1 MKAQFKYSFME
12 HFSKRGI
19 TVAVVL
25 LMNLVF
31 GVLGYNNVYGEGW
44 KIAAVTLCSVAL
56 FAIFVMCIIT
66 DFEMLRGICSAPAGY
81 ATLLPPV
88 QSWKIILPRVVTIV
102 VEDLILFTIGIT
114 GVVVQSF
121 VLDGF
126 PSDMSLKIAELN
138 NMLWGILLILLGY
151 IYTVLLVLFCIVLAK
166 SIFSNIKAGGF
177 LAVLTT
183 VGVVYVLSLLDF
195 VLAPFGVI
203 ENIKMFYT
211 VQLVIG
217 ANAGMF
223 FYILLN
229 LCRSAALFLA
239 CSYLMERKVN
249 I

>member
-81 ATLLPPV
+81 AMLLPPV

-102 VEDLILFTIGIT
+102 IEDLILFTIGIA

-126 PSDMSLKIAELN
+126 PYNTFWENVDRTDF
-138 NMLWGILLILLGY
+138 WGVGFLILGY

-166 SIFSNIKAGGF
+166 SVFSNIKAGGF

-183 VGVVYVLSLLDF
+183 VVVAYVLSLFDF
-195 VLAPFGVI
+195 ALAPFGVI
-203 ENIKMFYT
+203 ENVKMFYS

-223 FYILLN
+223 LYILLS

-239 CSYLMERKVN
+239 CSYLMERKIN